1 MKFVVSR
8 PIWEQLVA
16 EFSRR
21 IAVGQWRPGERVP
34 SVRTLAVEFGV
45 NPNTVQRALAEL
57 DRRGLMVA
65 QGTAGRD
72 VTRDEN
78 LITQILNDLAG
89 DLVRGFVSKMRGLG
103 ITRERAQQ
111 MTDEQWQ
118 TEEGKYEPR

>member
-1 MKFVVSR
+1 M
-8 PIWEQLVA
+8 
-16 EFSRR
+16 
-21 IAVGQWRPGERVP
+21 
-34 SVRTLAVEFGV
+34 RTLAVEFGV

-89 DLVRGFVSKMRGLG
+89 DLVRGFVSKMRDLG

-118 TEEGKYEPR
+118 AEEGKYEPR